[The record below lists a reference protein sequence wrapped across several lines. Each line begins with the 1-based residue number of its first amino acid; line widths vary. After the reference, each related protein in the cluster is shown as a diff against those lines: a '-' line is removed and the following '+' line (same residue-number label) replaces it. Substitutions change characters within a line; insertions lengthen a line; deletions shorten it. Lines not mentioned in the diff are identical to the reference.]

1 MISDPVCIR
10 VKGQWACF
18 TRPEFHVE
26 RVSYPV
32 ITPSAARGILES
44 ILMKPIEKP
53 QSDKRDDKSGF
64 IWRILRIGIVK
75 KGAPFSILRN
85 ELRFHKIA
93 FSGKESEP
101 INISEIHEK
110 RTPHTQ
116 RHSLILKDVEYL
128 IEAVIEVPEE
138 YIKSKGVISVV
149 KYKTIFERRIKS
161 GRCFH
166 RPYLG
171 CREFPCDV
179 VEWAEDKNVD
189 TSVNDDFGNMFH
201 DFDFSPIWN
210 HWGDKKERPDKWDV
224 NGKTI
229 HPVAKSFYAKA
240 ETGWIAVSKIIS
252 DNGRKRVEEC

>member
-32 ITPSAARGILES
+32 ITPSAARGIFES

-64 IWRILRIGIVK
+64 IWRILRIGIVE
-75 KGAPFSILRN
+75 KGTPFSILRN
-85 ELRFHKIA
+85 ELKTSKIA
-93 FSGKESEP
+93 FSGKASQPVNVSDTEES
-101 INISEIHEK
+101 
-110 RTPHTQ
+110 HTQ

-138 YIKSKGVISVV
+138 YISNNGVISVV
-149 KYKTIFERRIKS
+149 KYRRIFERRVKS

-179 VEWAEDKNVD
+179 VEWVEDAKP
-189 TSVNDDFGNMFH
+189 SKISESFGQIFR
-201 DFDFSPIWN
+201 DFDYAYMWSFWQT
-210 HWGDKKERPDKWDV
+210 GEQRPSDWKNAKIGRKSFLAEAKDGWIDIAKIEST
-224 NGKTI
+224 NGK
-229 HPVAKSFYAKA
+229 
-240 ETGWIAVSKIIS
+240 
-252 DNGRKRVEEC
+252 RKVVELC

>member
-85 ELRFHKIA
+85 ELKTPKIA
-93 FSGKESEP
+93 FSGKASQPVNVSDTEES
-101 INISEIHEK
+101 
-110 RTPHTQ
+110 HTQ
-116 RHSLILKDVEYL
+116 RHSLLLKDVEYL
-128 IEAVIEVPEE
+128 IEAVIEVPEK
-138 YIKSKGVISVV
+138 YIQNNGVITVV
-149 KYKTIFERRIKS
+149 KYRMIFERRVKS

-171 CREFPCDV
+171 CREFSCD
-179 VEWAEDKNVD
+179 VEWAEDKTAD
-189 TSVNDDFGNMFH
+189 SSINDDFGNVFH
-201 DFDFSPIWN
+201 DFDFSPVWD
-210 HWGDKKERPDKWDV
+210 HWGNKKERPDKWAV
-224 NGKTI
+224 KGRTI
-229 HPVAKSFYAKA
+229 HPVVNSFHAKA
-240 ETGWIAVSKIIS
+240 EKGWITVSNIIS
-252 DNGRKRVEEC
+252 DNGRKRVEVC

>member
-1 MISDPVCIR
+1 MISEPVCIR

-53 QSDKRDDKSGF
+53 QSDKREDKSGF

-75 KGAPFSILRN
+75 KGVPFSVLRN
-85 ELRFHKIA
+85 ELKTSKIA
-93 FSGKESEP
+93 FSGKASQPVNVSDTEE
-101 INISEIHEK
+101 N
-110 RTPHTQ
+110 HTQ
-116 RHSLILKDVEYL
+116 RHSLILKEVEYL

-138 YIKSKGVISVV
+138 YIRNNGVISVV
-149 KYKTIFERRIKS
+149 KYRRIFERRVKS

-179 VEWAEDKNVD
+179 EWAEDAEPSKI
-189 TSVNDDFGNMFH
+189 SESFGQIFR
-201 DFDFSPIWN
+201 DFDYTYMWSFWQTGKPRSSDWKNAKIGRRSFLAEAKDGWI
-210 HWGDKKERPDKWDV
+210 DIAKIDSI
-224 NGKTI
+224 NGK
-229 HPVAKSFYAKA
+229 
-240 ETGWIAVSKIIS
+240 
-252 DNGRKRVEEC
+252 RKVVELC

>member
-1 MISDPVCIR
+1 MISDPVRIR

-32 ITPSAARGILES
+32 ITPSAARGILEA

-75 KGAPFSILRN
+75 KGVPFSILRN
-85 ELRFHKIA
+85 ELKTSKIA
-93 FSGKESEP
+93 FSGKAGQP
-101 INISEIHEK
+101 VNISDTK
-110 RTPHTQ
+110 DSHTQ
-116 RHSLILKDVEYL
+116 RHSLLLKDVEYL
-128 IEAVIEVPEE
+128 IEAIIEVPEE
-138 YIKSKGVISVV
+138 YIKSNGVISVV
-149 KYKTIFERRIKS
+149 KYRKIFERRVKS

-171 CREFPCDV
+171 CREYPCEF
-179 VEWAEDKNVD
+179 EWDENAQVD
-189 TSVNDDFGNMFH
+189 QSVNDDFGNMFH
-201 DFDFSPIWN
+201 DFDFSPVWN
-210 HWGDKKERPDKWDV
+210 HWGNKKERPDKWNV

-240 ETGWIAVSKIIS
+240 DTGWITVSKIIS
-252 DNGRKRVEEC
+252 DNGRKQVEAC

>member
-1 MISDPVCIR
+1 MISEPVRIR

-32 ITPSAARGILES
+32 ITPSAARGIFEA

-53 QSDKRDDKSGF
+53 QSDKRQDKSGF

-75 KGAPFSILRN
+75 KGVPFSILRN
-85 ELRFHKIA
+85 ELKTSKIA
-93 FSGKESEP
+93 FSGKAGQP
-101 INISEIHEK
+101 INVSDTEES
-110 RTPHTQ
+110 HTQ

-138 YIKSKGVISVV
+138 YIKNNGVISVV
-149 KYKTIFERRIKS
+149 NNRKKFERRVNS

-171 CREFPCDV
+171 CREYPCEF
-179 VEWAEDKNVD
+179 EWDENAQVD
-189 TSVNDDFGNMFH
+189 QTVNDDFGNMFH
-201 DFDFSPIWN
+201 DFDFSPVWN
-210 HWGDKKERPDKWDV
+210 HWGNKKERPEKWV
-224 NGKTI
+224 INGKTI
-229 HPVAKSFYAKA
+229 HPVAKAFYAKA
-240 ETGWIAVSKIIS
+240 ENGWMTVSRIIS
-252 DNGRKRVEEC
+252 ENGKKRVEAC

>member
-53 QSDKRDDKSGF
+53 QSDKREDKSGF
-64 IWRILRIGIVK
+64 IWRVLRIGIVK
-75 KGAPFSILRN
+75 RGVPFSILRN
-85 ELRFHKIA
+85 ELKTSKIA
-93 FSGKESEP
+93 FSGMASQPVNVSDTEES
-101 INISEIHEK
+101 
-110 RTPHTQ
+110 HTQ

-138 YIKSKGVISVV
+138 FIKNNGVISVV
-149 KYKTIFERRIKS
+149 KYRRIFERRVKS

-179 VEWAEDKNVD
+179 VEWTEDRNVD
-189 TSVNDDFGNMFH
+189 ISVNDDFGNMFH
-201 DFDFSPIWN
+201 DFDFSPVWE
-210 HWGDKKERPDKWDV
+210 HWGNKKERPDKWDIK
-224 NGKTI
+224 GKMI
-229 HPVAKSFYAKA
+229 HPVAKPFYAKA
-240 ETGWIAVSKIIS
+240 EKGWITVSKIIL
-252 DNGRKRVEEC
+252 DNGKKRVEA

>member
-85 ELRFHKIA
+85 ELKTSKIA
-93 FSGKESEP
+93 FSGKASQPVNVSDTEES
-101 INISEIHEK
+101 
-110 RTPHTQ
+110 HTQ

-138 YIKSKGVISVV
+138 YIQNNGVITVV
-149 KYKTIFERRIKS
+149 KYRRIFERRVKS

-179 VEWAEDKNVD
+179 EWAEDKTAD
-189 TSVNDDFGNMFH
+189 SSINDDFGNVFH
-201 DFDFSPIWN
+201 DFDFSPVWN
-210 HWGDKKERPDKWDV
+210 HWGNKKERPDKWAV
-224 NGKTI
+224 KGRTI
-229 HPVAKSFYAKA
+229 HPVANSFHAKA
-240 ETGWIAVSKIIS
+240 EKGWITVSNIIS
-252 DNGRKRVEEC
+252 DNGRKRVEVC

>member
-64 IWRILRIGIVK
+64 IWRILRIGIVE
-75 KGAPFSILRN
+75 KGTPFSILRN
-85 ELRFHKIA
+85 ELKTSKIA
-93 FSGKESEP
+93 FSGKASQPVNVSDTEES
-101 INISEIHEK
+101 
-110 RTPHTQ
+110 HTQ

-128 IEAVIEVPEE
+128 IEAAIEVPEE
-138 YIKSKGVISVV
+138 YIRNNSVISVV
-149 KYKTIFERRIKS
+149 KYRKIFERRVKS

-171 CREFPCDV
+171 CREYPCEFEWVENAEPTKISESFGQVFKDFNYVPMWDLWRTGDQRPSNWENAKIGRKSFLAEVKDGWINIAKIEAMNGKRKV
-179 VEWAEDKNVD
+179 VEL
-189 TSVNDDFGNMFH
+189 
-201 DFDFSPIWN
+201 
-210 HWGDKKERPDKWDV
+210 
-224 NGKTI
+224 
-229 HPVAKSFYAKA
+229 
-240 ETGWIAVSKIIS
+240 
-252 DNGRKRVEEC
+252 C

>member
-75 KGAPFSILRN
+75 RGVPFSVLRN
-85 ELRFHKIA
+85 ELKTSKIA
-93 FSGKESEP
+93 FSGKASQP
-101 INISEIHEK
+101 INVSDTEES
-110 RTPHTQ
+110 HTQ

-138 YIKSKGVISVV
+138 YIKGSRVISVV
-149 KYKTIFERRIKS
+149 KYRTIFERRIKS

-166 RPYLG
+166 RPYFG

-179 VEWAEDKNVD
+179 EWAENAEPSKISESFGQIFRDFDYTYMWSFWETGKQRPLDWKNV
-189 TSVNDDFGNMFH
+189 
-201 DFDFSPIWN
+201 
-210 HWGDKKERPDKWDV
+210 
-224 NGKTI
+224 TI
-229 HPVAKSFYAKA
+229 GRKSFLAEAKD
-240 ETGWIAVSKIIS
+240 GWIDIAKIES
-252 DNGRKRVEEC
+252 ANGRRKVVELC